1 MERRALLLL
10 VLVFLTAAPVARAD
24 DSELRGKASARLRRA
39 VEYYRKN
46 VATEGGYLWRYSDD
60 LACREGESKATATQV
75 WVQPPGTPSVGMAY
89 LAAHRATGDAY
100 YLEAAA
106 EVARALVR
114 GQLRSGGWDYKI
126 EFEPKLR
133 KDHAYR
139 ADEGKGGRNVTT
151 LDDNNTQE
159 AIRFLIRVDLAL
171 KQKDAAI
178 HEAAVFALD
187 SLLKAQYP
195 NGAWAQRFDSFPD
208 PDKFPVKKASYPE
221 SWPREYP

>member
-1 MERRALLLL
+1 MLRCAVLVLLA
-10 VLVFLTAAPVARAD
+10 LVFLALVDPIGVARAD
-24 DSELRGKASARLRRA
+24 EPELREKASAGLKRA

-60 LACREGESKATATQV
+60 LARREGEAKATATQV
-75 WVQPPGTPSVGMAY
+75 WVQPPGTPAVGMAY

-100 YLEAAA
+100 YLEAAT
-106 EVARALVR
+106 EVARALVK

-126 EFEPKLR
+126 EFDPKLR

-139 ADEGKGGRNVTT
+139 ADGGKGGRNVTT

-159 AIRFLIRVDLAL
+159 AIRFLMRVDLAL

-187 SLLKAQYP
+187 SLL
-195 NGAWAQRFDSFPD
+195 
-208 PDKFPVKKASYPE
+208 
-221 SWPREYP
+221 